1 MRHRFVQKLTA
12 LVLALALAVS
22 LAACGAPASSA
33 GTAEAASE
41 TASEPAAEPAAES
54 AAESTAETAA
64 APQTTALT
72 LTDQAGRTVTLDAP
86 AESVVSCYY
95 ITTYAVIAL
104 GQKDKIVG
112 LENKA
117 DTRAL
122 YALAAPE
129 LPGLPQVGTLKE
141 LNVEAVAALAPDLVV
156 MPKKLQDNAQTLE
169 DLGIPVL
176 VVDPE
181 TQQGLE
187 TMLTL
192 LGQALG
198 AGEQADALLAYTGEQ
213 LARAAALTQDLAKP
227 EVCLLGNGS
236 YLTVAPAGMYQ
247 NDLIEQAGGVNAA
260 AGIDDD
266 YWAEISYETLL
277 ALDPDVLVIPSGAS
291 YTAGDIRADAQLAA
305 LTAVQNGAV
314 YTMPQGLDEWDSPTP
329 SGVLGVLWL
338 TGVLHPDAY
347 PFDTFTADAQ
357 AFYQEFYGFT
367 PDASLITQ

>member
-1 MRHRFVQKLTA
+1 MQHRFVQKLTA
-12 LVLALALAVS
+12 LGLALVLAVS
-22 LAACGAPASSA
+22 LAACGAPAPSA

-41 TASEPAAEPAAES
+41 TASEPAAES
-54 AAESTAETAA
+54 AAENTTETAA
-64 APQTTALT
+64 PDAALT

-129 LPGLPQVGTLKE
+129 LPELPQVGTLKE

-156 MPKKLQDNAQTLE
+156 MPKKLLDNAQTLE
-169 DLGIPVL
+169 ALGIPVL

-198 AGEQADALLAYTGEQ
+198 AEAQADALLAYTGQQ

-260 AGIDDD
+260 AGVDDD

-291 YTAGDIRADAQLAA
+291 YTADDIRADAQLAA

-338 TGVLHPDAY
+338 TSVLHPDAY
-347 PFDTFTADAQ
+347 PFETLTADAQ
-357 AFYQEFYGFT
+357 EFYQEFYGFT

>member
-1 MRHRFVQKLTA
+1 MQHRFVQKLTA

-33 GTAEAASE
+33 GTAEAARE
-41 TASEPAAEPAAES
+41 TAGEPAAETTAET
-54 AAESTAETAA
+54 TAETAA
-64 APQTTALT
+64 APDAALR

-198 AGEQADALLAYTGEQ
+198 AGEQADALLAYTGQQ
-213 LARAAALTQDLAKP
+213 LARAAELTQNLARP

-266 YWAEISYETLL
+266 YWAEVSYETLL

-291 YTAGDIRADAQLAA
+291 YTADDIRADAQLAA

-338 TGVLHPDAY
+338 TSVLHPDAY
-347 PFDTFTADAQ
+347 PFETFTADAQ

>member
-95 ITTYAVIAL
+95 ITTYAVLAL

-156 MPKKLQDNAQTLE
+156 MPKKLLDNAQTLE

-198 AGEQADALLAYTGEQ
+198 AGEQADALLAYTGQQ
-213 LARAAALTQDLAKP
+213 LARAAALTQDLARP

-266 YWAEISYETLL
+266 YWAEVSYETLL

-291 YTAGDIRADAQLAA
+291 YTADDIRADAQLAA

-338 TGVLHPDAY
+338 TSVLHPDAY
-347 PFDTFTADAQ
+347 PFETFTADAQ

>member
-22 LAACGAPASSA
+22 V
-33 GTAEAASE
+33 AASGARSAAGRAGE
-41 TASEPAAEPAAES
+41 AGSEPASAPPAEPAAES
-54 AAESTAETAA
+54 AAEGTAETAA

-95 ITTYAVIAL
+95 ITTYAVLAL

-156 MPKKLQDNAQTLE
+156 MPKKLLDNAQTLE

-198 AGEQADALLAYTGEQ
+198 AGEQADALLAYTREQ
-213 LARAAALTQDLAKP
+213 LARAAALTQDLARP

-266 YWAEISYETLL
+266 YWAEVSYETLL

-291 YTAGDIRADAQLAA
+291 YTADDIRADAQLAA

-338 TGVLHPDAY
+338 TSVLHPDAY
-347 PFDTFTADAQ
+347 PFETFTADAQ

>member
-1 MRHRFVQKLTA
+1 MRYRFVQKLTA
-12 LVLALALAVS
+12 LALALALAVS

-33 GTAEAASE
+33 GTAGPASE
-41 TASEPAAEPAAES
+41 AASEPAAEPAAES
-54 AAESTAETAA
+54 AAESTAESAA
-64 APQTTALT
+64 APDAALT

-129 LPGLPQVGTLKE
+129 LPELPQVGTLKE

-156 MPKKLQDNAQTLE
+156 MPKKLLDNAQTLE

-198 AGEQADALLAYTGEQ
+198 AGEQADALLAYTREQ
-213 LARAAALTQDLAKP
+213 LARAAELTQDLAKP

-266 YWAEISYETLL
+266 YWAEVSYETLL

-291 YTAGDIRADAQLAA
+291 YTADDIRADAQLAA

-338 TGVLHPDAY
+338 TSVLHPDAY
-347 PFDTFTADAQ
+347 PFENFTADAQ
-357 AFYQEFYGFT
+357 AFYEEFYGFA

>member
-1 MRHRFVQKLTA
+1 MQHRFVQKLTA
-12 LVLALALAVS
+12 LGLALALAVS
-22 LAACGAPASSA
+22 LAACGAPAPSA

-41 TASEPAAEPAAES
+41 TASEPAAES
-54 AAESTAETAA
+54 AAENTTETAA
-64 APQTTALT
+64 PDAALT
-72 LTDQAGRTVTLDAP
+72 LIDQAGRTVTLDAP

-129 LPGLPQVGTLKE
+129 LPELPQVGTLKE

-156 MPKKLQDNAQTLE
+156 MPKKLLDNAQTLE
-169 DLGIPVL
+169 ALGIPVL

-198 AGEQADALLAYTGEQ
+198 AEAQADALLAYTGQQ

-260 AGIDDD
+260 AGVDDD

-291 YTAGDIRADAQLAA
+291 YTADDIRADAQLAA

-338 TGVLHPDAY
+338 TSVLHPDAY
-347 PFDTFTADAQ
+347 PFETFTADAQ
-357 AFYQEFYGFT
+357 EFYQEFYGFT

>member
-22 LAACGAPASSA
+22 LAACGAPASPA
-33 GTAEAASE
+33 GTAEAAGE

-64 APQTTALT
+64 VPQTAALT

-95 ITTYAVIAL
+95 ITTYAVLAL

-129 LPGLPQVGTLKE
+129 LPELPQVGTLKE

-156 MPKKLQDNAQTLE
+156 MPKKLLDNAQTLE

-198 AGEQADALLAYTGEQ
+198 AGEQADALLAYTREQ
-213 LARAAALTQDLAKP
+213 LARAAALTQDLARP

-266 YWAEISYETLL
+266 YWAEVSYETLL

-291 YTAGDIRADAQLAA
+291 YTADDIRADAQLAA

-314 YTMPQGLDEWDSPTP
+314 
-329 SGVLGVLWL
+329 
-338 TGVLHPDAY
+338 
-347 PFDTFTADAQ
+347 
-357 AFYQEFYGFT
+357 
-367 PDASLITQ
+367 

>member
-12 LVLALALAVS
+12 LALALALAVS

-33 GTAEAASE
+33 GTAEAARE
-41 TASEPAAEPAAES
+41 TAGEPAAETTAET
-54 AAESTAETAA
+54 TAETAA
-64 APQTTALT
+64 APDAALT

-156 MPKKLQDNAQTLE
+156 MPKKLLDNAQTLE

-198 AGEQADALLAYTGEQ
+198 AGEQADALLAYTREQ
-213 LARAAALTQDLAKP
+213 LARAAELTQDLAKP

-247 NDLIEQAGGVNAA
+247 NDLIEQAGGINAA

-291 YTAGDIRADAQLAA
+291 YTADDIRADAQLAA

-338 TGVLHPDAY
+338 TSVLHPDAY
-347 PFDTFTADAQ
+347 PFETFTADAQ
-357 AFYQEFYGFT
+357 AFYQEFYGFV

>member
-1 MRHRFVQKLTA
+1 MQHRFVQKLTA

-22 LAACGAPASSA
+22 LAACGAPAPSA

-41 TASEPAAEPAAES
+41 TAGEPAAES
-54 AAESTAETAA
+54 AAESTTETAA
-64 APQTTALT
+64 PDAALT

-95 ITTYAVIAL
+95 ITTYAVLAL

-156 MPKKLQDNAQTLE
+156 MPKKLLDNAQTLE

-198 AGEQADALLAYTGEQ
+198 AEAQANTLLAYSRGQ
-213 LARAAALTQDLAKP
+213 LARAAELTHDLARP
-227 EVCLLGNGS
+227 DVCLLGNGS

-291 YTAGDIRADAQLAA
+291 YTADDIRADAQLAA

-314 YTMPQGLDEWDSPTP
+314 YTMPQALDEWDSPTP

-338 TGVLHPDAY
+338 TSVLHPDAY
-347 PFDTFTADAQ
+347 PFETFTADAQ
-357 AFYQEFYGFT
+357 EFYQEFYGFT

>member
-54 AAESTAETAA
+54 AAKSTAETAA
-64 APQTTALT
+64 PDAALT

-95 ITTYAVIAL
+95 ITTYAVLAL

-156 MPKKLQDNAQTLE
+156 MPKKLLDNAQTLE

-176 VVDPE
+176 VVDP
-181 TQQGLE
+181 
-187 TMLTL
+187 
-192 LGQALG
+192 
-198 AGEQADALLAYTGEQ
+198 
-213 LARAAALTQDLAKP
+213 
-227 EVCLLGNGS
+227 
-236 YLTVAPAGMYQ
+236 
-247 NDLIEQAGGVNAA
+247 
-260 AGIDDD
+260 
-266 YWAEISYETLL
+266 
-277 ALDPDVLVIPSGAS
+277 
-291 YTAGDIRADAQLAA
+291 
-305 LTAVQNGAV
+305 
-314 YTMPQGLDEWDSPTP
+314 
-329 SGVLGVLWL
+329 
-338 TGVLHPDAY
+338 
-347 PFDTFTADAQ
+347 
-357 AFYQEFYGFT
+357 
-367 PDASLITQ
+367 

>member
-1 MRHRFVQKLTA
+1 MQHRFVQKLTA

-33 GTAEAASE
+33 GTAEAARE
-41 TASEPAAEPAAES
+41 TAGEPAAETTAET
-54 AAESTAETAA
+54 TAETAA
-64 APQTTALT
+64 APDAALT

-95 ITTYAVIAL
+95 ITTYAVLAL

-129 LPGLPQVGTLKE
+129 LPSLPQVGTLKE

-156 MPKKLQDNAQTLE
+156 MPKKLLDNAQTLE

-198 AGEQADALLAYTGEQ
+198 AGEQADALLAYTREQ
-213 LARAAALTQDLAKP
+213 LARAAELTQDLAKP

-266 YWAEISYETLL
+266 YWAEVSYETLL
-277 ALDPDVLVIPSGAS
+277 ALDPDVLVITSGAS
-291 YTAGDIRADAQLAA
+291 YTADDIRADAQLAA

-314 YTMPQGLDEWDSPTP
+314 YTMPQGLDAWDSPTP

-338 TGVLHPDAY
+338 TSVLHPDAY
-347 PFDTFTADAQ
+347 PFETFTADAQ
-357 AFYQEFYGFT
+357 AFYQEFYGFV

>member
-22 LAACGAPASSA
+22 LAACGAPAPSA
-33 GTAEAASE
+33 GTAEPASE
-41 TASEPAAEPAAES
+41 AGSEPAAEPAAES

-64 APQTTALT
+64 VPQTAALT

-95 ITTYAVIAL
+95 ITTYAVLAL

-129 LPGLPQVGTLKE
+129 LPELPQVGTLKE

-156 MPKKLQDNAQTLE
+156 MPKKLLDNARTLE

-198 AGEQADALLAYTGEQ
+198 AGEQADALLAYTREQ

-266 YWAEISYETLL
+266 YWAEVSYETLL

-291 YTAGDIRADAQLAA
+291 YTADDIRADAQLAA

-314 YTMPQGLDEWDSPTP
+314 YTMPQGLDAWDSPTP

-338 TGVLHPDAY
+338 TSVLHPDAY
-347 PFDTFTADAQ
+347 PFETFTTDAQ
-357 AFYQEFYGFT
+357 AFYQEFYGFV
-367 PDASLITQ
+367 PDAALITQ

>member
-1 MRHRFVQKLTA
+1 MTHRFVQKLTA

-54 AAESTAETAA
+54 AAEGTAETAA

-95 ITTYAVIAL
+95 ITTYAVLAL

-156 MPKKLQDNAQTLE
+156 MPKKLLDNAQTLE

-198 AGEQADALLAYTGEQ
+198 AGEQADALLAYTREQ
-213 LARAAALTQDLAKP
+213 LARAAALTQDLARP

-266 YWAEISYETLL
+266 YWAEVSYETLL

-291 YTAGDIRADAQLAA
+291 YTADDIRADAQLAA

-314 YTMPQGLDEWDSPTP
+314 YTMPQGLDAWDSPTP

-338 TGVLHPDAY
+338 TSVLHPDAY
-347 PFDTFTADAQ
+347 PFETFTADAQ
-357 AFYQEFYGFT
+357 AFYQEFYGFV